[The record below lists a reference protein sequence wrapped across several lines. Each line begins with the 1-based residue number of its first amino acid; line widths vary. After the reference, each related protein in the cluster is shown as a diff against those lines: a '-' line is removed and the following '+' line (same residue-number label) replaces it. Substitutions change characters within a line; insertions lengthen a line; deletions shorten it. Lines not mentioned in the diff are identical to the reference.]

1 MVPEGRLAAKQSVI
15 PIDHPRLR
23 GYNPVD
29 LITGIYMALTGILLA
44 IGHDHVPNAST
55 YLLIH
60 VLAVAGIALLHFI
73 PRRGNVLLM
82 FIRDTYPLW
91 ALPFFYH
98 EVAILNRMIWS
109 GFFDP
114 VVMGWERAVFGTY
127 PSLHLHEWLPNRI
140 FDEFFHFSYMAYYF
154 LVPILGLWLYLR
166 GRVELARVF
175 GTTILLTFFT
185 CYAIY
190 ILFPVAGPYYMLPRI
205 ASGTGLF
212 PPLVH
217 RVLESGA
224 SKGAAFPSSHVA
236 ASVVVFCMTLRFD
249 RRLAGLM
256 GAVAAGIFVGTV
268 YGGFHYAV
276 DAVAGLI
283 LGVALALLGPRL
295 HSFLLRRTRLS
306 PMRIRFPHLVDPLI
320 AKLWGRRSPTS
331 EAHRWKRKG
340 EA

>member
-1 MVPEGRLAAKQSVI
+1 VVPERRLAPKISVI
-15 PIDHPRLR
+15 PIEHPRLR

-29 LITGIYMALTGILLA
+29 IITGAYMALTGILLA
-44 IGHDHVPNAST
+44 IGRERVPHASA

-60 VLAVAGIALLHFI
+60 VLAVTGIALLHFI

-98 EVAILNRMIWS
+98 EVRVLDRLIWS

-114 VVMGWERAVFGTY
+114 TVMGWEKAIFGLY
-127 PSLHLHEWLPNRI
+127 PSLHLHEWLPNRL
-140 FDEFFHFSYMAYYF
+140 FNEFFHFSYFAYYF

-166 GRVELARVF
+166 GREELCRVF

-185 CYAIY
+185 CYIIY
-190 ILFPVAGPYYMLPRI
+190 IFFPVAGPYYVFPP
-205 ASGTGLF
+205 SGNSTGFF

-217 RVLESGA
+217 RILESGA

-236 ASVVVFCMTLRFD
+236 ASIVVFCMALRFD

-256 GAVAAGIFVGTV
+256 GVIAAGILVGTV
-268 YGGFHYAV
+268 YGGFHYAI
-276 DAVAGLI
+276 DALVGLV
-283 LGVALALLGPRL
+283 LGVSLALLGPSF
-295 HSFLLRRTRLS
+295 HSFLLRRARLS

-320 AKLWGRRSPTS
+320 AKLWGRRPRSENNTS
-331 EAHRWKRKG
+331 RSKSAS
-340 EA
+340 